1 MLVSNDFT
9 MRMNGTILPQIIEN
23 KSELNDINF
32 ENFIKKV
39 GCYQIFIDI
48 SRCFKLT
55 TLSYRHF
62 NLCKNILYLDISYTS
77 CNDIYIICFN
87 CSTLKCI
94 NLSGLQLMNSSSSNS
109 SNSNSSN
116 NTSSHSYSRS
126 GFNDNKDHS
135 SNRSKSTN
143 NNNGNNNRNDNY
155 QYLEH
160 LYFLQILSMKS
171 CNIKNINFISNL
183 KMLRSLDLSYTSIDS
198 LCELNKNNF
207 TRLEE
212 LILER
217 CLIND
222 ILDNNNKTIPLSLTS
237 SSTSFSSPS
246 VSKDSLNK
254 LQQIFQSLP
263 SLITLNICE
272 SNLNPFS
279 DKIHSFIQHDC
290 RIEVSTRRYLFLL
303 FLLILILL

>member
-87 CSTLKCI
+87 CSSLKCI
-94 NLSGLQLMNSSSSNS
+94 NLSGLQLMNSSNSN
-109 SNSNSSN
+109 NSSN
-116 NTSSHSYSRS
+116 NSYSRN
-126 GFNDNKDHS
+126 GFNDNRDHS
-135 SNRSKSTN
+135 SNRSKSTY

-171 CNIKNINFISNL
+171 CNIKNINCISNL

-198 LCELNKNNF
+198 LCELNNNNF

-217 CLIND
+217 CLIHD
-222 ILDNNNKTIPLSLTS
+222 VLDNNNKTIPVSLTS
-237 SSTSFSSPS
+237 SSTSFSSS
-246 VSKDSLNK
+246 SISKDSLNK
-254 LQQIFQSLP
+254 LQHIFQSLP

-272 SNLNPFS
+272 SNLNHFS

-290 RIEVSTRRYLFLL
+290 RIEVSTRRYLLYLILL
-303 FLLILILL
+303 FLFDISLL

>member
-23 KSELNDINF
+23 KSQLNDIDF

-48 SRCFKLT
+48 SRCYKLT

-77 CNDIYIICFN
+77 CNDIYIICLN

-94 NLSGLQLMNSSSSNS
+94 NLSGLQLMNTSSCNNNSNINSKTSSNRNNS
-109 SNSNSSN
+109 SNSYSN
-116 NTSSHSYSRS
+116 N
-126 GFNDNKDHS
+126 
-135 SNRSKSTN
+135 SNN
-143 NNNGNNNRNDNY
+143 NNNRNDDY

-160 LYFLQILSMKS
+160 LYFLQILILKS
-171 CNIKNINFISNL
+171 CNIKNLHFISNL

-198 LCELNKNNF
+198 LSYLNNNTI

-217 CLIND
+217 CLIDD
-222 ILDNNNKTIPLSLTS
+222 IYDNNNKTIPISLIS
-237 SSTSFSSPS
+237 SSTSSSSSSSPS
-246 VSKDSLNK
+246 TSSLISKESLNQ

-263 SLITLNICE
+263 NLITLNICE
-272 SNLNPFS
+272 SNLNLFS

-290 RIEVSTRRYLFLL
+290 RIEESTRR
-303 FLLILILL
+303 